1 MFPHP
6 RPITYQIN
14 TEPARYSLSN
24 ARLYSSQRQYS
35 LAILNYI
42 AVLKSLPTENRKKY
56 LEEFLVTFR
65 AFLHREAN
73 VYISNKFSIDFFKL

>member
-14 TEPARYSLSN
+14 AEPTRYSLSN
-24 ARLYSSQRQYS
+24 ARLYSSQRHYS

-42 AVLKSLPTENRKKY
+42 AVLKSLPTENRRKY
-56 LEEFLVTFR
+56 LEEFLVTLR
-65 AFLHREAN
+65 SFLHREAN
-73 VYISNKFSIDFFKL
+73 VYIFKEIFYWLF